1 MVTSGRPRRVEIV
14 LSAIC
19 GKALLRPLE
28 RGRARCLDGSAGQP
42 PGPSTRATKQE
53 GERVPSKQS
62 RRPTKRAARKVSC
75 EDCFFH
81 ANLLCALD
89 LDEPCSTF
97 RPSEAELRPPQQLR
111 LVFRQERRSRAA
123 WAFPSA
129 QEQAALHS

>member
-1 MVTSGRPRRVEIV
+1 MFPCV
-14 LSAIC
+14 LREGPSFT
-19 GKALLRPLE
+19 LE
-28 RGRARCLDGSAGQP
+28 WTGTRCFDASAGA
-42 PGPSTRATKQE
+42 PGQSTENSREAKGGALTKD
-53 GERVPSKQS
+53 S
-62 RRPTKRAARKVSC
+62 RRPAKRPARKVTC

-81 ANLLCALD
+81 TNLLCALE
-89 LDEPCSTF
+89 LNEPCSTF

>member
-1 MVTSGRPRRVEIV
+1 
-14 LSAIC
+14 
-19 GKALLRPLE
+19 
-28 RGRARCLDGSAGQP
+28 
-42 PGPSTRATKQE
+42 
-53 GERVPSKQS
+53 VPSKQS

-129 QEQAALHS
+129 QEQAALHY